1 MLSSEISAIKNSK
14 ISRKTIYYTI
24 IMILLGEFLTWKSYF
39 FQSVAGYPHRVPASQ
54 IINPPTAA
62 FLSLNSSG
70 EFLQLILMLLMP
82 MFLIL
87 ITIQRSIERSQ
98 DNSTFVL
105 YTRMG
110 NLNKSLING
119 QLVQFTIFTLLY
131 IALFAGDFLINIVLF
146 HRGTSFKGVE
156 DATINSHLL
165 SLELSHPYLTYL
177 IFIFV
182 VSVAFGIYAVVTYV
196 LALSLRKTFLVYLVS
211 LGLWIMMFAL
221 PYSSSYFMQPFIEY
235 DWKEYGLSMLSYLV
249 ICGAVILVGNWIVRL
264 QSHHIYAK

>member
-1 MLSSEISAIKNSK
+1 M
-14 ISRKTIYYTI
+14 
-24 IMILLGEFLTWKSYF
+24 
-39 FQSVAGYPHRVPASQ
+39 
-54 IINPPTAA
+54 
-62 FLSLNSSG
+62 NSSG